1 MPVIFGKKCP
11 RCKTSD
17 CRPLL
22 NKAWPGNLPGVQNF
36 TCSKCKQDF
45 YYIPPCSILID
56 KRISERVA
64 PPNTLLVRIQGE
76 RQQFAKIED
85 ISMEGIGF
93 SYDLDL
99 QKFAHENFTIDLYN
113 CKQGTFLK
121 NLPVQVVSSRVSV
134 QKIAG
139 HQTTILRNGAR
150 FGQLNRTQKKILKD
164 FVEGFN
170 SRGTGSNNR

>member
-17 CRPLL
+17 CRPQHSRT
-22 NKAWPGNLPGVQNF
+22 WPNQVPGVQTF

-45 YYIPPCSILID
+45 FYIPPCSILID

-64 PPNTLLVRIQGE
+64 PPNTLLVRIKGE

-99 QKFAHENFTIDLYN
+99 QKFAQENFTIDLYN

-121 NLPVQVVSSRVSV
+121 NLPVEVVSSRVSV
-134 QKIAG
+134 QEIAG
-139 HQTTILRNGAR
+139 QQVTILRNGAR
-150 FGQLNRTQKKILKD
+150 FGRLNRIQEKILKD

-170 SRGTGSNNR
+170 GRGRRSNNR